1 MLLSFRKKPGG
12 YLDAVIVVVG
22 WGTSIYSA
30 TSIFAFDVPSVD
42 ISLPSF
48 SPFLSLSLS
57 LSRFLFNRFDAGDAL
72 GAPSEIHSI
81 CITAMKVQFQRLK
94 SLFFFVL
101 FVCLFCFGE
110 CISMCPCIYVLIHM
124 CCERHAVST

>member
-57 LSRFLFNRFDAGDAL
+57 LSLYLAFSLIVSTPETL
-72 GAPSEIHSI
+72 SEP
-81 CITAMKVQFQRLK
+81 RLK
-94 SLFFFVL
+94 FIQS
-101 FVCLFCFGE
+101 
-110 CISMCPCIYVLIHM
+110 
-124 CCERHAVST
+124 A